1 METNPLS
8 GGHRSAPDELRKA
21 EAALQSLG
29 FSKIPPV
36 VDGLAPSPEF
46 WVREPGVPRRAFPV
60 FVEPTA
66 DAERVVRF
74 VRRAAGTRGR
84 EATATRAIVVVPTDA
99 AAAQAWSKAR
109 DPPDGPLESEVAIL
123 VLPDGS
129 GGSVPHWHAG
139 VVPPGLLLRLATGVA
154 VGLFREAQASEGSS
168 QIDFTD
174 MIEIL
179 KTRFRV
185 DVAGSLGVTSD
196 EDALFLLYQLA
207 LRDAYAPGDAAA
219 NLHLLVLKPTGPS
232 ARLPWFAA

>member
-1 METNPLS
+1 MEPNAMPVGKST
-8 GGHRSAPDELRKA
+8 PDALRRA

-36 VDGLAPSPEF
+36 VDSVAPTPEF

-66 DAERVVRF
+66 DAERAVRF
-74 VRRAAGTRGR
+74 VRRAEGSRGR
-84 EATATRAIVVVPTDA
+84 EGASARAIVVVPTDA

-109 DPPDGPLESEVAIL
+109 DPPDGPLGSEVAIL

-129 GGSVPHWHAG
+129 GGSVPHWHEG
-139 VVPPGLLLRLATGVA
+139 IVPPRLLLRLATGVA
-154 VGLFREAQASEGSS
+154 VGLFRRAQASEGSS
-168 QIDFTD
+168 EMDFTD

-179 KTRFRV
+179 KGRFQV

-219 NLHLLVLKPTGPS
+219 NLHLLVLKPTGPA